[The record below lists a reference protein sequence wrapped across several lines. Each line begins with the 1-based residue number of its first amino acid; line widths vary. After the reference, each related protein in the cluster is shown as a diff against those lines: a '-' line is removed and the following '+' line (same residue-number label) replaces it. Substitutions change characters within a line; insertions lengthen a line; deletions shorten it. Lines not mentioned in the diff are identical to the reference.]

1 MRILKKLILIIF
13 VLIGKNH
20 KASCLSNDSI
30 KDLWRPYFGASKN
43 ISTFNSL
50 PFVWRNPQTIG
61 SYSALP
67 VEDFSNNRKSLAPL
81 LTKYQYSIFS
91 GTNYHFSKNSIV
103 GAELRF
109 NQLTNSGNEKTI
121 VLSDQV
127 DPVKGYTLG
136 TNHQVKHFFYA
147 YRSISLG
154 LSYQIEQDFGSWYH
168 HRIGF
173 KFQAER
179 LINSAY
185 EIKTTMNEQHYFYFN
200 SDLKWSDK
208 IWNFYPFLHYEL
220 LLHSKKSRQLW
231 LCADYSTFNIYFP
244 QNLVS
249 PTYQKKSLNLLA
261 IGIKIEFK
269 KKTM

>member
-1 MRILKKLILIIF
+1 MRRLKNLILIIF
-13 VLIGKNH
+13 VLIGKNI
-20 KASCLSNDSI
+20 KASCFTNDSL
-30 KDLWRPYFGASKN
+30 KSSWSSFFGASKN
-43 ISTFNSL
+43 ISKFNAL

-67 VEDFSNNRKSLAPL
+67 VEDFSHSRNNLAPL

-103 GAELRF
+103 SAEIRF
-109 NQLTNSGNEKTI
+109 NQLTNSGNSKTL
-121 VLSDQV
+121 VFSDQV

-154 LSYQIEQDFGSWYH
+154 LSYQIEQEFGNWFH

-185 EIKTTMNEQHYFYFN
+185 EIKTTSNEETYYYFN
-200 SDLKWSDK
+200 SDLKWTDK
-208 IWNFYPFLHYEL
+208 IWNFFPLLHYEL
-220 LLHSKKSRQLW
+220 LVHSKNNRQLW
-231 LCADYSTFNIYFP
+231 LCAEYSNFNIYFP

-249 PTYQKKSLNLLA
+249 STYQKENLNLFSL
-261 IGIKIEFK
+261 GIKIDLK